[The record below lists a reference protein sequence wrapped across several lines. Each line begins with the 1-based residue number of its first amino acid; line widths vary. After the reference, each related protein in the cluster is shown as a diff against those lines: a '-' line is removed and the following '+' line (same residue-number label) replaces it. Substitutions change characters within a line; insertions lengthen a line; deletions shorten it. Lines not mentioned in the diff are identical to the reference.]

1 MHSWTQTYRCSLIL
15 LAFQMWNI
23 INLWDWAKPSVSL
36 PHGRLRLFL
45 VFIIETPTLQWLDAT
60 QSLQDDWEERRPSS
74 VVGSGRHVGSPTFD
88 DPRIVIGSRYRQEVI
103 LRETVISQVARAS
116 PADLLSRW
124 LIYVMTGINL
134 QSNSNL
140 INGVFEFL
148 FGECQAR
155 NYEERTH
162 VIIFVVTELI
172 I

>member
-1 MHSWTQTYRCSLIL
+1 M
-15 LAFQMWNI
+15 
-23 INLWDWAKPSVSL
+23 
-36 PHGRLRLFL
+36 
-45 VFIIETPTLQWLDAT
+45 
-60 QSLQDDWEERRPSS
+60 
-74 VVGSGRHVGSPTFD
+74 
-88 DPRIVIGSRYRQEVI
+88 I